1 MKSEII
7 AAINQLCSE
16 KGLSPDVVF
25 EAVEAALLSAY
36 KRNERGSG
44 VAAMDISV
52 HLNRDTGQF
61 EILRHHA
68 VVEEVTDPRV
78 EISLVEAQAADPSV
92 DLGGE
97 IVTNVQTN
105 RNFGRIAAQTAKQV
119 ILQRIREA
127 ERESL
132 YSEYMSRAGDIVNG
146 TVYRVE
152 PRGVIISLGKAEA
165 LMPPPE
171 QIPREYY
178 RIGQRIRVYVLEVR
192 RANRGPQVIVSRTH
206 PDLVRRLIEI
216 EVPEVF
222 SGAVVI
228 KAIAREPGAR
238 SKVAVA
244 AQGSG
249 VDPVGACVG
258 IRGVRVQNVVSE
270 LGGEKVD
277 IVAWN
282 PDAGAFVANALSPAR
297 VTSVTILEDEN
308 TAIVVVPDD
317 QLSLAIG
324 RAGQNARLAARLT
337 NWRIDIKSVSEAR
350 EDEEWIALE
359 TEEGLEL
366 VDEGLLEPGEYE
378 EIIEYVEEV
387 VPESDEQPEAG
398 EVVVEEEEGTP
409 AEVLVEEELGA
420 GVDVSAEILVEEPD
434 EERVGPEFE
443 IDQEEY
449 DYDVELE
456 EEVEEEEEEG
466 EREEGKKRQPTGKR
480 KKRSKHPREPHDDEE
495 DWRAEYG
502 L

>member
-16 KGLSPDVVF
+16 KGLSSEVVF

-36 KRNERGSG
+36 KRSERGSG
-44 VAAMDISV
+44 VAALDISV
-52 HLNRDTGQF
+52 HMDRETGWF
-61 EILRHHA
+61 EIFRHHR
-68 VVEEVTDPRV
+68 VTEEVTDPRI
-78 EISLVEAQAADPSV
+78 EIALAEAQAIDPNV
-92 DLGGE
+92 ELEGE
-97 IVTNVQTN
+97 IVTKIQVNKD
-105 RNFGRIAAQTAKQV
+105 FGRIAAQTAKQV

-132 YSEYMSRAGDIVNG
+132 YSEYLNRAGDVVNG

-152 PRGVIISLGKAEA
+152 HRGVIISLGKAEA
-165 LMPPPE
+165 LMPPSE

-192 RANRGPQVIVSRTH
+192 RASRGPQVIVSRTH

-222 SGAVVI
+222 SGAVEI

-244 AQGSG
+244 AREPG

-258 IRGVRVQNVVSE
+258 IRGMRVQNVVSE

-282 PDAGAFVANALSPAR
+282 PDPGALVANSLSPAR
-297 VTSVTILEDEN
+297 VASVTIVEDEN

-324 RAGQNARLAARLT
+324 RAGQNARLSARLT
-337 NWRIDIKSVSEAR
+337 GLRIDIKSVSEAR
-350 EDEEWIALE
+350 EDEEWIVLE
-359 TEEGLEL
+359 DEEGLEYIE
-366 VDEGLLEPGEYE
+366 DGQLEPGAAYE
-378 EIIEYVEEV
+378 EIVEYVEEIV
-387 VPESDEQPEAG
+387 GTEAG
-398 EVVVEEEEGTP
+398 DVVAGEEETPAETLVEEELGAEDEAP
-409 AEVLVEEELGA
+409 AEVLVEEELE
-420 GVDVSAEILVEEPD
+420 AEDEAPAEDLVEELGAED
-434 EERVGPEFE
+434 EAPAETPV
-443 IDQEEY
+443 EEGLVEE
-449 DYDVELE
+449 DEDDVKD
-456 EEVEEEEEEG
+456 EVE
-466 EREEGKKRQPTGKR
+466 Q
-480 KKRSKHPREPHDDEE
+480 
-495 DWRAEYG
+495 
-502 L
+502 